1 MRSDTSSIL
10 RLEYKPARRRQGVGC
25 TSDMQ
30 RLLAVEGRVVAYNCR
45 KTIGISEGVKG
56 VVIEI
61 IHMEELRALQL
72 PTEVECR
79 CS

>member
-1 MRSDTSSIL
+1 MSSIP
-10 RLEYKPARRRQGVGC
+10 RLEYKAAQRRQGVGC

-30 RLLAVEGRVVAYNCR
+30 RLLAVEGRVIAYSCR
-45 KTIGISEGVKG
+45 RTIGISEGVKG

-61 IHMEELRALQL
+61 IHMEELPALQL

>member
-1 MRSDTSSIL
+1 MRSGKSSIPQ
-10 RLEYKPARRRQGVGC
+10 LEYKPVQRRQGVGC
-25 TSDMQ
+25 TSGMR
-30 RLLAVEGRVVAYNCR
+30 RLLAVEGRVVAYSYR
-45 KTIGISEGVKG
+45 RTIGISEGVKG